1 MSRGTGHEEEDMKA
15 RDVMTSPV
23 VTVSPAMS
31 VPAVAALLESR
42 GFTAAPVVDAAGQLV
57 GIVSEADLV
66 RSPVV
71 PDWWQV
77 QREPDPTVEQVMTS
91 EPTTMRSGDDIAD
104 VAAVMLDAR
113 VRSIPIVDDGE
124 LVGIVTRRDVLRLV
138 ARRELIFQEVTA
150 RRSGGTH
157 AR

>member
-1 MSRGTGHEEEDMKA
+1 MKA
-15 RDVMTSPV
+15 RDIMTSPV
-23 VTVSPAMS
+23 VSVSPDTP
-31 VPAVAALLESR
+31 VPAAAALLDSH
-42 GFTAAPVVDAAGQLV
+42 GFTAAPVVDGDGQLV

-91 EPTTMRSGDDIAD
+91 APTTMRSADDIAD
-104 VAAVMLDAR
+104 ITRVMLDAR
-113 VRSIPIVDDGE
+113 IRSIPIVDDGE

-138 ARRELIFQEVTA
+138 ARRELIFQDVTA